1 VAFPNEA
8 KLKKIRESLNKAEP
22 SYLLP
27 ENATKAEKL
36 KYNLCKKFVIYIQKN
51 NISQADLAKK
61 LNMDTARLN
70 EIVKYRINLF
80 TVDKLIDFAQ
90 RLDPN
95 LEIKVA

>member
-1 VAFPNEA
+1 MVFPTEE
-8 KLKKIRESLNKAEP
+8 KLKKIREGLDKAEP

-36 KYNLCKKFVIYIQKN
+36 KYSLCEKFVIYIQETK
-51 NISQADLAKK
+51 ISQADLAKK

>member
-1 VAFPNEA
+1 MVFPTEE
-8 KLKKIRESLNKAEP
+8 KLKKIREGLDKAEP

-36 KYNLCKKFVIYIQKN
+36 KYNLCEKFVIYIQETK
-51 NISQADLAKK
+51 ISQADLAKK

>member
-1 VAFPNEA
+1 MTFPSEE
-8 KLKKIRESLNKAEP
+8 KLKKIRKDLEKAEP

-27 ENATKAEKL
+27 EDATKADIL
-36 KYNLCKKFVIYIQKN
+36 KYALCQKFVVHIQENK
-51 NISQADLAKK
+51 ISQVDLAKK

-70 EIVKYRINLF
+70 EILKYRINLF
-80 TVDKLIDFAQ
+80 TVDKLIEFTQ

>member
-1 VAFPNEA
+1 MAFPNEA
-8 KLKKIRESLNKAEP
+8 KLKKVRVSLDKAEP

-27 ENATKAEKL
+27 ENTTKADIL
-36 KYNLCKKFVIYIQKN
+36 KYDLYQKFVVHIQEN
-51 NISQADLAKK
+51 IISQADLAKK

-80 TVDKLIDFAQ
+80 TVDKLIEFAQ
-90 RLDPN
+90 RLDPD